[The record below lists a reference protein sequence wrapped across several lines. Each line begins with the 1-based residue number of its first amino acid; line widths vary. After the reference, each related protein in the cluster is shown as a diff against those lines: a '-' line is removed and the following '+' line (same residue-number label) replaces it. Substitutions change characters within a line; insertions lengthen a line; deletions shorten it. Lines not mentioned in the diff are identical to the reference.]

1 MFDDS
6 NLRVAIHIFYR
17 VMKIRKKV
25 EGIEISKRLNMIGR
39 EVFRFTL

>member
-1 MFDDS
+1 MFHDS
-6 NLRVAIHIFYR
+6 NLRVAIHIFYL
-17 VMKIRKKV
+17 VMKKRKKV